1 MYYPG
6 NQTPGG
12 SNDRYNPYQRQ
23 RSGFNRGAS
32 SNFQNRDTSNGGG
45 GGNRGGGDGFNRG
58 GRAGGQNYIISPPD
72 KTLVWII
79 GALIIIGVMAIFS
92 AGSPRAVA
100 EGVNPVFFTVRQFAW
115 LVVGVFGA
123 MFFANHDYRNLRAYT
138 YQLPI
143 VVLILLALV
152 QFTPLGLTVNEA
164 KRWLVIGPI
173 QFQPSE
179 LAKPAI
185 VLMFASLFSENPIL
199 LDDKKIPAYI
209 IFGASLLLIYKQP
222 NLSMI
227 ILLTF
232 TSAAL
237 YYMAGG
243 SLKKLMI
250 TGLSGLALVAFTIR
264 DYQKQRFLVW
274 LDPNKDPLNAGYN
287 IIQSLVAF
295 VEGGFFGVGFGNSK
309 QKLSWLPEGHT
320 DFIFAVIAEEFGF
333 LGCFFIIML
342 FAMFLH
348 RSFVIASRSPD
359 MFGKL
364 LAVGIAFSIGFQ
376 AFMNMAVASSF
387 IPATGIPLPFISYG
401 GSSLAVSLC
410 MFGVLLNI
418 SKKRVQRIRP
428 YAKRQAY

>member
-1 MYYPG
+1 MLSGIMYYQG
-6 NQTPGG
+6 NQG
-12 SNDRYNPYQRQ
+12 SSNNRFDGRYNSEYR
-23 RSGFNRGAS
+23 RRG
-32 SNFQNRDTSNGGG
+32 NYGGGNGG
-45 GGNRGGGDGFNRG
+45 GGNRGDGGNSSKG
-58 GRAGGQNYIISPPD
+58 GRSGGQNYIISPPD

-79 GALIIIGVMAIFS
+79 GALVVIGIMAIFS

-115 LVVGVFGA
+115 LIGGVFGA
-123 MFFANHDYRNLRAYT
+123 MFFANFDYRKLRAYT

-143 VVLILLALV
+143 VVLVLLALV

-164 KRWLVIGPI
+164 KRWLVLGPI

-209 IFGASLLLIYKQP
+209 IFGAALLLIYKQP

-227 ILLTF
+227 ILLTLTF
-232 TSAAL
+232 AAL

-250 TGLSGLALVAFTIR
+250 TGLSGIALVAFTIR

-287 IIQSLVAF
+287 IIKSLVAL

-348 RSFVIASRSPD
+348 RSFIIASRSPD

-364 LAVGIAFSIGFQ
+364 LAVGIAFSVGFQ

-401 GSSLAVSLC
+401 GSSLFVSLC

-428 YAKRQAY
+428 YEKKSAY

>member
-1 MYYPG
+1 MYY
-6 NQTPGG
+6 
-12 SNDRYNPYQRQ
+12 Q
-23 RSGFNRGAS
+23 RSQGRGDNRFP
-32 SNFQNRDTSNGGG
+32 SNPNRRSFDNSGYYESYG
-45 GGNRGGGDGFNRG
+45 GGNSGGGRG
-58 GRAGGQNYIISPPD
+58 QKNYIISPPD
-72 KTLVWII
+72 KTLIWII
-79 GALIIIGVMAIFS
+79 GALIVIGMMAIFS
-92 AGSPRAVA
+92 AGSPRAIA
-100 EGVNPVFFTVRQFAW
+100 EGVNPVFFTIRQLIW
-115 LVVGVFGA
+115 LVAGIAGA
-123 MFFANHDYRNLRAYT
+123 AILARYDYKKLRAFT

-143 VVLILLALV
+143 IVLILLALV
-152 QFTPLGLTVNEA
+152 QFTPLGHTVNEA
-164 KRWLVIGPI
+164 KRWLVLGPLQI
-173 QFQPSE
+173 QPSE
-179 LAKPAI
+179 FAKPAVI
-185 VLMFASLFSENPIL
+185 LMFASLFANNPRL
-199 LDDKKIPAYI
+199 ADEKKYPAYF
-209 IFGASLLLIYKQP
+209 IFAASLLLIYKQP
-222 NLSMI
+222 NLSMM

-232 TSAAL
+232 TFGVL

-243 SLKKLMI
+243 SFKNLM
-250 TGLSGLALVAFTIR
+250 TAGALALAALPFAIR
-264 DYQKQRFLVW
+264 GYQKQRLLVW

-364 LAVGIAFSIGFQ
+364 LAIGIAFSIGFQ

-401 GSSLAVSLC
+401 GSSLFVSLC

-418 SKKRVQRIRP
+418 SKKKVQRIRP
-428 YAKRQAY
+428 YAKKAAY

>member
-1 MYYPG
+1 M
-6 NQTPGG
+6 
-12 SNDRYNPYQRQ
+12 
-23 RSGFNRGAS
+23 
-32 SNFQNRDTSNGGG
+32 
-45 GGNRGGGDGFNRG
+45 
-58 GRAGGQNYIISPPD
+58 
-72 KTLVWII
+72 LV
-79 GALIIIGVMAIFS
+79 
-92 AGSPRAVA
+92 
-100 EGVNPVFFTVRQFAW
+100 
-115 LVVGVFGA
+115 
-123 MFFANHDYRNLRAYT
+123 
-138 YQLPI
+138 
-143 VVLILLALV
+143 LLLLV

-179 LAKPAI
+179 LAKPAVI
-185 VLMFASLFSENPIL
+185 LMFASLFAQNSQL
-199 LDDKKIPAYI
+199 VDDKKLPAYI

-227 ILLTF
+227 MLLIFTF
-232 TSAAL
+232 AVL

-243 SLKKLMI
+243 SLKKLVI
-250 TGLSGLALVAFTIR
+250 SGLSAAAVIAFTIR

-348 RSFVIASRSPD
+348 RSFIIASRSPD

-364 LAVGIAFSIGFQ
+364 LATGIAFSVGFQ
-376 AFMNMAVASSF
+376 AFMNMSVASSF

-401 GSSLAVSLC
+401 GSSLFVSLC

-428 YAKRQAY
+428 YAKKAAYQ

>member
-1 MYYPG
+1 MPSEIMYYRD
-6 NQTPGG
+6 NQNTPGG
-12 SNDRYNPYQRQ
+12 RPENRPEGRFSSSYQRQ
-23 RSGFNRGAS
+23 KNEY
-32 SNFQNRDTSNGGG
+32 G
-45 GGNRGGGDGFNRG
+45 GGNGSGT
-58 GRAGGQNYIISPPD
+58 GRSSRGGQNYIISPPD
-72 KTLVWII
+72 KTLVWIVA
-79 GALIIIGVMAIFS
+79 ALVIIGIMAIFS

-100 EGVNPVFFTVRQFAW
+100 EGVNPVFFTVRQLAW
-115 LVVGVFGA
+115 LVGGIFGA
-123 MFFANHDYRNLRAYT
+123 MFFANFDYRKLRAYT

-143 VVLILLALV
+143 IVLILLALV

-185 VLMFASLFSENPIL
+185 VLMFASLFSENSLL

-232 TSAAL
+232 TFAAL

-243 SLKKLMI
+243 SLKKLIIAGMSAVTLI
-250 TGLSGLALVAFTIR
+250 AFTIR
-264 DYQKQRFLVW
+264 DYQKQRFIVW
-274 LDPNKDPLNAGYN
+274 LDPNKDPLDAGYN

-348 RSFVIASRSPD
+348 RSFIIASRSPD

-364 LAVGIAFSIGFQ
+364 LAVGIAFSVGFQ

-428 YAKRQAY
+428 YAKKSAY